1 MQKTI
6 TGIIALAA
14 GSAALTVGAADASA
28 KVAEGTYN
36 LCIQTRYG
44 SSVDEKCA
52 QYRVVGN
59 SLIGPNGTPLTIVD
73 TPSGGYADIPPLSR
87 ITFIKTDEGYKA
99 INSVVGIPAATSTF
113 TPVSN

>member
-44 SSVDEKCA
+44 SSVDEKL
-52 QYRVVGN
+52 
-59 SLIGPNGTPLTIVD
+59 SLIHI
-73 TPSGGYADIPPLSR
+73 
-87 ITFIKTDEGYKA
+87 
-99 INSVVGIPAATSTF
+99 
-113 TPVSN
+113 